1 MPWHTEA
8 STETMFVST
17 VKRYTNV
24 LNIQVSPN
32 KSLSLFPFSFSLP
45 PTLSLYLHNVAP
57 TVKCVVQ
64 KYTKGLNIAVS
75 SNKSLSLF
83 PLEHYAR
90 TVKRYT
96 NGLNIAVSPKKTLS
110 FSLLFLSPSC
120 SLSLFAQCG
129 TRSEVCCQKIY
140 QGKGLNIDLICEV
153 PKYET
158 LKGMHQWCGE
168 IRLFGVRGGCWK
180 ISSGR
185 KRRLLEIMFIVSEAH
200 ETLTSQGLIK

>member
-1 MPWHTEA
+1 
-8 STETMFVST
+8 MF
-17 VKRYTNV
+17 
-24 LNIQVSPN
+24 P
-32 KSLSLFPFSFSLP
+32 SLSLSLP
-45 PTLSLYLHNVAP
+45 LSLLIYTMWHPQCA
-57 TVKCVVQ
+57 VQ

-83 PLEHYAR
+83 PLEHYAH

-96 NGLNIAVSPKKTLS
+96 NGLNIAVSPKKSLS
-110 FSLLFLSPSC
+110 CSLLCLSPSC
-120 SLSLFAQCG
+120 SLSLFAHCG

-140 QGKGLNIDLICEV
+140 QDKGLNIDLICEV
-153 PKYET
+153 PKYEI